1 METTDKTAKYYSIRK
16 VILKEMLLARKKTQ
30 MTMMQCQ
37 RLKTNYVQHCR
48 VSE

>member
-1 METTDKTAKYYSIRK
+1 METTEKTAKYYSIRK

-30 MTMMQCQ
+30 MTMLQS
-37 RLKTNYVQHCR
+37 QHCR